1 MQTTKRYRKNK
12 MDQNEPTRISS
23 LGEFIEWVKQLGSKK
38 HLFRGVP
45 NAEYRIQASAYRRPK
60 KEDREEEKFLQINK
74 HLIADARLRGHGERD
89 GRELGDLEILAQLQ
103 HFGAATC
110 LIDFTHNAQVALYF
124 ACQKDLKWEKKSQD
138 SRKPPDGKV
147 YAMCNDPLKLKKV
160 TPDLLKE
167 KINYF
172 LPRFDPYRRNWQLYY
187 WEPGYQNNRIIAQ
200 QSIFVFGAPELDE
213 NDAYII
219 TGSCKKD
226 ILIELEQVSGINDT
240 MLFPDFDGFAR
251 LHHEDIP
258 YTEPSSLDYLTRA
271 SEASREDQYEEAILN
286 YDKMIELDPQNSAIY
301 RWRAEAKTQL
311 GWNDAAINDY
321 SRMIELNPCM
331 DTYETRGKALFRL
344 KRYQQAIADFGKMI
358 EIDPDV
364 PFGYIERGEALYEL
378 GKYKEAIADFSKAI
392 DIDPEGLY
400 LYSRLGE
407 TLYKLGQYKEAIANY
422 FKVININSSHLN
434 VDYKQTLVRLY
445 FNRALA
451 RWNTKEVK
459 LALTDLKLALQ
470 LAEEN
475 NDDEFITK
483 INQTIL
489 EIESEIEE
497 EL

>member
-1 MQTTKRYRKNK
+1 MTK
-12 MDQNEPTRISS
+12 NEPTRISS
-23 LGEFIEWVKQLGSKK
+23 LSEFIDWVNQLGPERY
-38 HLFRGVP
+38 LFRGVP
-45 NAEYRIQASAYRRPK
+45 NAEYNIQASAYRRPK
-60 KEDREEEKFLQINK
+60 EEDREEEKFIQINK

-110 LIDFTHNAQVALYF
+110 LIDFTHNGQVALYF
-124 ACQKDLKWEKKSQD
+124 ACQTDLKWEKKSQD
-138 SRKPPDGKV
+138 SEKLPDGKV
-147 YAMCNDPLKLKKV
+147 YAMPNDPLKLKKV

-167 KINYF
+167 KIDYF
-172 LPRFDPYRRNWQLYY
+172 LPRFNPYRHNWQLYY

-200 QSIFVFGAPELDE
+200 QSVFVFGAPYIYE
-213 NDAYII
+213 NEACII
-219 TGSCKKD
+219 IESCKKD
-226 ILIELEQVSGINDT
+226 ILIELERVSGINDA

-251 LHHEDIP
+251 LHREEIP
-258 YTEPSSLDYLTRA
+258 YTEPSILDYLKRA
-271 SEASREDQYEEAILN
+271 FKASGANEYKEAILN
-286 YDKMIELDPQNSAIY
+286 YDKIIELDPKNSAIY

-311 GWNDAAINDY
+311 EWNDAAINDY
-321 SRMIELNPCM
+321 SKMIELNPCM
-331 DTYETRGKALFRL
+331 DTYETRGKAFLKL
-344 KRYQQAIADFGKMI
+344 KRHQQAIADFDKMI

-378 GKYKEAIADFSKAI
+378 GRYKEAIADFSKAI

-407 TLYKLGQYKEAIANY
+407 TLYKLGEYKDNIANY
-422 FKVININSSHLN
+422 FKTLN
-434 VDYKQTLVRLY
+434 MNPSYLNADYTRTLSRLY
-445 FNRALA
+445 GRRALA
-451 RWNTKEVK
+451 RWNTKELK

-475 NDDEFITK
+475 NDDEFITE

-497 EL
+497 DL